1 MWGTEVAINK
11 TIYMIETV
19 MSRYESLDTQKVFEI
34 LSRSKEA
41 LMTEN
46 ETTPALNT
54 NLDVHRNPFADQAN

>member
-1 MWGTEVAINK
+1 
-11 TIYMIETV
+11 MIETV

-54 NLDVHRNPFADQAN
+54 NLDVHRNPFADLAN